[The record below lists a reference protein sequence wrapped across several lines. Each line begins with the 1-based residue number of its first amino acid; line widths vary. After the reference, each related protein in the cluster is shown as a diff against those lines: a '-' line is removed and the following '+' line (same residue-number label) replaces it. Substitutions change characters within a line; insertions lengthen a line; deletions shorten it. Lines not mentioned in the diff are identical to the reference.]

1 MRGREVTSDSKFNA
15 NHIYTCTCTLTT
27 HTLPHSH
34 YQCPRHEHLS
44 FVGELLLGLKFTEED
59 SPPEDDEVDKHN
71 GDVPVIREKRG
82 GQLQVHVV
90 EGAGIFDEETRK
102 PFNAVV
108 KW

>member
-1 MRGREVTSDSKFNA
+1 MPTIFTPAHALSQLAPS
-15 NHIYTCTCTLTT
+15 HT
-27 HTLPHSH
+27 HTLSHSH